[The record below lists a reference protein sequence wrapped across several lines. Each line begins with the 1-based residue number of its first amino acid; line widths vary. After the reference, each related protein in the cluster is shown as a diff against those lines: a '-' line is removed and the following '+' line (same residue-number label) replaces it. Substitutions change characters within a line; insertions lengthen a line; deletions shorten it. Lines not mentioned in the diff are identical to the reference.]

1 MFMKI
6 LFLSFG
12 LFVSTSLFSQTV
24 SLVSPANANFLSVR
38 DYCQFANG
46 KEIFITIQS
55 VPENV
60 AQIICIKNNK
70 WEKASLLA
78 FNDSFNY
85 LEPFLT
91 ADGKRLFFASNRP
104 REKNQTKAG
113 DFNIWYVTRENVNSE
128 WSDPIFLSDSVNT
141 EEDEFY
147 PSVADNGNIYFT
159 KDSKSGLGKDDI
171 YVSYWFGTG
180 YSKPKL
186 LNQNINSEGYE
197 FNAFVSADEKF
208 ILYTKYNADGG
219 FGSGDL
225 YVAKKDKDGNW
236 LPAKNLGEAINSS
249 AMEYCVFYD
258 SNEKTLYFTSR
269 RSKVKPQK
277 FSSLRE
283 LQKTLLQGENGM
295 SRIYKVKVEID

>member
-1 MFMKI
+1 MQI
-6 LFLSFG
+6 LFLSIG
-12 LFVSTSLFSQTV
+12 LFVSTTLFSQTV
-24 SLVSPANANFLSVR
+24 SLVSPANANFLNVR
-38 DYCQFANG
+38 DYCQSANG

-55 VPENV
+55 VQENV
-60 AQIICIKNNK
+60 AQIICIKNNN
-70 WEKASLLA
+70 WEKASLLT

-113 DFNIWYVTRENVNSE
+113 DFNIWYVTRENVNSN

-141 EEDEFY
+141 NEDEFF
-147 PSVADNGNIYFT
+147 PCVAANGNIYFT

-171 YVSYWFGTG
+171 YVSYWLGNSH
-180 YSKPKL
+180 SKPTL

-197 FNAFVSADEKF
+197 FNTFVSADEKF
-208 ILYTKYNADGG
+208 IIYTKYNAANG

-236 LPAKNLGEAINSS
+236 LPAKNLGDVINSS
-249 AMEYCVFYD
+249 GMEYCPFYD

-277 FSSLRE
+277 FSSLRD
-283 LQKTLLQGENGM
+283 LQENLLLGENGL
-295 SRIYKVKVEID
+295 SRIYKVKVALD